1 MKRIVFC
8 LSLMLFSSVTAHA
21 GVIIGG
27 TRVIFEGGKKETS
40 ISVNNPDPSPYLIQ
54 SWVESV
60 GGKTAPFVIT
70 PPLFRLDGQ
79 QQNILRILNNGSG
92 MTEDRES
99 LYWVNIKSI
108 PSQAEGKD
116 NVLQVAIKT
125 RIKLIYRPQALKEK
139 SPEDVVEQLRWTR
152 NGNRLQVN
160 NPTPYYMN
168 FYEIKVGGKKLQE
181 PQWVAPFSTKE
192 YSVNS
197 ADSGNI
203 TWKLISDFG
212 ASGKEHHAIL

>member
-1 MKRIVFC
+1 MKKMALC
-8 LSLMLFSSVTAHA
+8 LALLLGCSTAYA

-40 ISVNNPDPSPYLIQ
+40 LSVNNPDTSPYLIQ
-54 SWVESV
+54 SWVENS
-60 GGKTAPFVIT
+60 GSGKPPFIIT

-79 QQNILRILNNGSG
+79 QQNILRILNDGSNLAA
-92 MTEDRES
+92 DRES

-108 PSQAEGKD
+108 PSKAANKD

-125 RIKLIYRPQALKEK
+125 RIKLIYRPQALKDK
-139 SPEDVVEQLRWTR
+139 RPEDVAEQLRWTR
-152 NGNRLQVN
+152 SGSQLQVN

-168 FYEIKVGGKKLQE
+168 FYEINVGGQRIKD
-181 PQWVAPFSTKE
+181 PQWVAPFATKT
-192 YSVNS
+192 YALNGAVSGSV
-197 ADSGNI
+197 

-212 ASGKEHHAIL
+212 ASGNAHHAQL